1 MSPYTLDMASKTPAP
16 KQSDDS
22 ANLVFDKVAE
32 NLYRHKSSKK
42 YYALLKRGGKQFR
55 RSLKTKDRHLANSRL
70 ANFRRDVANL
80 TLSQDSKASFD
91 DIAGTW
97 LKTVKHTM
105 KPSSVLRRQT
115 CIKNLRRYFRGLSIR
130 NIGAAECDKWL
141 LQRGRVIAPST
152 FAHELGTM
160 KLVFNFAID
169 RGLLLDN
176 PARHIKRKP
185 FGRAEILVP
194 TREQFSRLIA
204 AMHDTDGAYGSQGKG
219 QDAADLV
226 ELLAYSGCRQAEA
239 TTLRWQDVDFRG
251 NCITINGT
259 KSDSSKR
266 TIPMTDA
273 LRKLLKKLNAKC
285 ERQPAETI
293 SQINDAKK
301 CLHTTCRKLG
311 FPQFTHHDFRHFFA
325 TTCME
330 SGVDIPTISRWL
342 GHKDGGA
349 LAMRV
354 YGHLR
359 QDHSFTQIKRVRFDH
374 PGLMPRQVKG
384 RRSQRAVNGSN
395 PLN

>member
-1 MSPYTLDMASKTPAP
+1 MASKPPVP
-16 KQSDDS
+16 KDNVSS
-22 ANLVFDKVAE
+22 AALPFDKVAE
-32 NLYRHKSSKK
+32 NLYRHKSSNK

-55 RSLKTKDRHLANSRL
+55 RSLKTTDRKLANSRL
-70 ANFRRDVANL
+70 ANLRREVANL
-80 TLSQDSKASFD
+80 TLSQDSKAGFE
-91 DIAGTW
+91 DIANTW

-105 KPSSVLRRQT
+105 KPSSALRRET
-115 CIKNLRRYFRGLSIR
+115 CIHNLRRFFRGLSIR
-130 NIGAAECDKWL
+130 NIGPAECDKWL
-141 LQRGRVIAPST
+141 LRRGPNIAPST

-160 KLVFNFAID
+160 KLVFKFAVD

-185 FGRAEILVP
+185 FKHSEILVP
-194 TREQFSRLIA
+194 TREQFGRLITS
-204 AMHDTDGAYGSQGKG
+204 MRDTNGEFGTQGKG

-239 TTLRWQDVDFRG
+239 TSLRWEDVDFKSHT
-251 NCITINGT
+251 ITINGT

-273 LRKLLKKLNAKC
+273 LRKLLKRLKANGKP
-285 ERQPAETI
+285 QPNDTI
-293 SQINDAKK
+293 SQIQDAKK

-311 FPQFTHHDFRHFFA
+311 IPSFTHHDFRHFFA
-325 TTCME
+325 TTCIE

-359 QDHSFTQIKRVRFDH
+359 QDHSFAQIKRVSFTGPTCRH
-374 PGLMPRQVKG
+374 RRQT
-384 RRSQRAVNGSN
+384 
-395 PLN
+395 